1 MGFGVRDSGEGGG
14 GWGFGCGGLG
24 FGVGFGCWEF
34 GDVVLRLAEVLAMR
48 ESGGAVR
55 GVRVMATGWQQA
67 EERGRIK
74 CGVPNGTNL
83 RTFGTSGPA
92 SSGISPENILGSR
105 LGFRLS

>member
-48 ESGGAVR
+48 AFGGA
-55 GVRVMATGWQQA
+55 GWLA
-67 EERGRIK
+67 WFCADGF
-74 CGVPNGTNL
+74 GL
-83 RTFGTSGPA
+83 R
-92 SSGISPENILGSR
+92 GISKTGDCPELPV
-105 LGFRLS
+105 